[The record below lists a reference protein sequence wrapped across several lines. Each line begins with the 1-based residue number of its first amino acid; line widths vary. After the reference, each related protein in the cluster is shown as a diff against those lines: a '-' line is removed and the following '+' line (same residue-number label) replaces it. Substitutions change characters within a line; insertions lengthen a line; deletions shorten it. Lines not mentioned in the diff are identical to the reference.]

1 MPRIP
6 DLRQARR
13 LLCVQPHYDDNDLGA
28 GGTIAALAAAGA
40 EVHYLTVTD
49 DLVGVLD
56 ASLSDD
62 EARARLH
69 AEQEEAGA
77 EIGVT
82 SQTWLDYP
90 DAGEYG
96 YFELRTRI
104 IRRIREVRPDFVLTV
119 DPDLPYEAH
128 RDHLVVGRAASE
140 SILMY
145 RFARIA
151 TDPQV
156 DRAYEPHEIRG
167 LAYYFTAR
175 PNTVFDIDASRQVK
189 HRAIGAYR
197 SQFTPEGIDAL
208 RRGLEA
214 QERRWAADEAFD
226 HGEALLVLARSHLHV
241 NLDSRV

>member
-56 ASLSDD
+56 ASLPDA

-82 SQTWLDYP
+82 SQAWLDYP

-128 RDHLVVGRAASE
+128 RDHRVVGRAASE

-145 RFARIA
+145 RFPRIA

-156 DRAYEPHEIRG
+156 DRSYEPHEIQG
-167 LAYYFTAR
+167 LVYYFTTR
-175 PNTVFDIDASRQVK
+175 PNTVFDIEATREAK
-189 HRAIGAYR
+189 HRALGA
-197 SQFTPEGIDAL
+197 
-208 RRGLEA
+208 
-214 QERRWAADEAFD
+214 
-226 HGEALLVLARSHLHV
+226 
-241 NLDSRV
+241 

>member
-1 MPRIP
+1 M
-6 DLRQARR
+6 
-13 LLCVQPHYDDNDLGA
+13 LCVQPHYDDNDIGA

-56 ASLSDD
+56 PSLSDAD
-62 EARARLH
+62 AKARLH

-77 EIGVT
+77 EIGIT
-82 SQTWLDYP
+82 SQCWLDYP
-90 DAGEYG
+90 DARDYD

-119 DPDLPYEAH
+119 DPGLPYEAH

-145 RFARIA
+145 RFPRIA
-151 TDPQV
+151 TVPEV
-156 DRAYEPHEIRG
+156 DRASEPHEIRG
-167 LAYYFTAR
+167 LVYYFTTR
-175 PNTVFDIDASRQVK
+175 PNTVFDIGATREAK
-189 HRAIGAYR
+189 HRALGAYR

-208 RRGLEA
+208 RNGLEA
-214 QERRWAADEAFD
+214 QERRWAAGEDFA
-226 HGEALLVLARSHLHV
+226 HGEALLVLGRSHLHV
-241 NLDSRV
+241 NLDPRV